1 MGISFKRI
9 ALISVILLF
18 MPFFSSGQT
27 QNIRVGEWQAYTGH
41 FQCVRSAS
49 DGGSIFTITQG
60 GMFSYEISS
69 KELRSFSTVN
79 QMSDIRPGTIY
90 YNSPTQQYF
99 LGYDD
104 GTLDYFSDPEQITA
118 ITDIERSV
126 FYTQKKIY
134 DITGDDEYLY
144 VATEFGMV
152 IFDLAL
158 MEPKFSVTK
167 VGNSLVRSK
176 INAVSLF
183 KDRVWISVGDTA
195 LFSAPAQTPNPGD
208 PSIWVKETAAN
219 NFPGGNISGLE
230 ADDTHIYAIVN
241 GKVYYSSGTEW
252 LLFPVVGSFFGGY
265 TIIRESDDKNY
276 FIIASPGEVRLLEK
290 NGTEKLSFQT
300 TGYIQDVYYKDNVF
314 YVATF
319 YEGAYRFENNGTE
332 RISIIPKGPLT
343 NDCTELAA
351 GNGELYIA
359 PLGYDATFAPTA
371 SSSGIH
377 YFNKG
382 TTYSENSGWK
392 NLKGGDGLPQNR
404 ANWNYA
410 RGVYDDETGYAFMG
424 SFGKGLAKLKNG
436 VLEAYYDCANSGIT
450 TMENPCDTTRF
461 ENTRVSGVDIDWQR
475 NIWITITLAQ
485 NPLQTLAADG
495 NWYNMRDDFISSSSQ
510 ISGLLVDDYTN
521 KWMMVRRGGLIV
533 YNDKG
538 TLANTA
544 DDVFV
549 RLGANPGQGDLP
561 SANVYSLA
569 RDKEGDVWIGT
580 DEGVRIMYS
589 NFLYDLSNGQSADVR
604 APILDGYPLL
614 RTESINAIAVD
625 GGNRKWLGTNN
636 GVFLVSADGQEIIEY
651 FTQKNTPL
659 PSDIITD
666 ISIDNSTG
674 EVFFAT
680 TKGVVSYRSGITTGK
695 QECEEVLVFPN
706 PVNSGYDGYI
716 TITGLSAESVV
727 KITTV
732 SGSLVRELQGE
743 GGSAVWD
750 GTDIQGKKVASG
762 VYLAF
767 AANSNGEKSCVGKF
781 TVVK

>member
-1 MGISFKRI
+1 MSVSLKRL
-9 ALISVILLF
+9 ALVSIIL
-18 MPFFSSGQT
+18 FFLSGFSIGQT
-27 QNIRVGEWQAYTGH
+27 QDIRVGGWQAYTGH
-41 FQCVRSAS
+41 FQCLKSAS
-49 DGGSIFTITQG
+49 DGASLFVLTQG
-60 GMFSYEISS
+60 GFFSYEASS
-69 KELRSFSTVN
+69 KELRTYTTVN

-90 YNSPTQQYF
+90 YHSPTKQYF
-99 LGYDD
+99 MGYDD
-104 GTLDYFSDPEQITA
+104 GTIDYFSDPEQITA

-134 DITGDDEYLY
+134 DLTGDNQFLY
-144 VATEFGMV
+144 VATEFGVV

-158 MEPKFSVTK
+158 MEPKFTVTK

-176 INAVSLF
+176 VNAVSLF
-183 KDRVWISVGDTA
+183 KNRIWISVGDTA

-208 PSIWVKETAAN
+208 PSIWEKETTAN
-219 NFPGGNISGLE
+219 GFPTGNITKLY
-230 ADDTHIYAIVN
+230 ADSSNIYAIVK
-241 GKVYYSSGTEW
+241 GKIYFSSGSEW
-252 LLFPVVGSFFGGY
+252 LPFPVTESFFGGY
-265 TIIRESDDKNY
+265 TIIKESEDKN
-276 FIIASPGEVRLLEK
+276 FILIASPVETRLLK
-290 NGTEKLSFQT
+290 KDGTEVLYFQSS
-300 TGYIQDVYYKDNVF
+300 GYIQDVYQKEGVF
-314 YVATF
+314 YISTF
-319 YEGAYRFENNGTE
+319 FEGFFRVENDGTQ
-332 RISIIPKGPLT
+332 RTNVTPAGALT
-343 NDCTELAA
+343 NDCTALAT

-359 PLGYDATFAPTA
+359 PLGYDATYAPTT

-377 YFNKG
+377 YYNKG
-382 TTYSENSGWK
+382 TTFSDNAGWK
-392 NLKGGDGLPQNR
+392 NLKSGEGLPLNR

-410 RGVYDDETGYAFMG
+410 RAVYDDETGFAYLG

-436 VLEAYYDCANSGIT
+436 VMEAFYDCANSGISVI
-450 TMENPCDTTRF
+450 ENPCDTTRF
-461 ENTRVSGVDIDWQR
+461 ENTRVSGIDLDWQK
-475 NIWITITLAQ
+475 NIWMTISFAQ
-485 NPLQTLAADG
+485 NPLQVLTADG
-495 NWYNMRDDFISSSSQ
+495 NWYNMRKDFISSSSQ
-510 ISGLLVDDYTN
+510 ITDLLVDDYAN
-521 KWMMVRRGGLIV
+521 KWIIVRRGGLIV

-538 TLANTA
+538 TLDNPS

-549 RLGANPGQGDLP
+549 RLNANPGQGDLP
-561 SANVYSLA
+561 SANVFSFA

-636 GVFLVSADGQEIIEY
+636 GIFLVSADGQEVLEY
-651 FTQKNTPL
+651 FTQKNSPL
-659 PSDIITD
+659 PSDIIND

-680 TKGVVSYRSGITTGK
+680 TKGVVSYRAGVTAGK
-695 QECEEVLVFPN
+695 TECKEVLVFPN
-706 PVNSGYDGYI
+706 PVLSGYDGFI
-716 TITGLSAESVV
+716 TITGLSAASAV
-727 KITTV
+727 KITTL

-767 AANSNGEKSCVGKF
+767 AATANGEKFCVGKF
-781 TVVK
+781 TVLK